1 MLGIHVMSSTPVQP
15 PRNFAALR
23 THAVDR
29 VSSVLIAL
37 VVMVGLAV
45 VVMGA
50 IYLSRLD
57 LASPDPI
64 MLEPEDEQAAGRGD
78 HAAGFAR
85 DFAPPGQEE
94 VEELT
99 EPTLEQSLEAVTDA
113 VTSIAAS
120 LNTVESAATEASH
133 GSGLGDSRPPGPLGE
148 GPNIISRAERWEL
161 KFTARN
167 LRGYAAQLDAFK
179 IELGA
184 VGGNVAHVDYV
195 SQLSSSAPQ
204 HRRGDGAAEKRLYF
218 LWRQDGPLQQYD
230 AQLMR
235 AAGVDTTGRQI
246 IKFLTPEL
254 EDQLARLELQYAFQ
268 QHNRRVAAKEFAKTV
283 FECQP
288 SQSAAGY
295 EWVVIEQRLRVTGGK

>member
-1 MLGIHVMSSTPVQP
+1 MSTTPVEP

-29 VSSVLIAL
+29 VSSMLMAL
-37 VVMVGLAV
+37 VIVVGLAV
-45 VVMGA
+45 AVMGA
-50 IYLSRLD
+50 IFLSRLE
-57 LASPDPI
+57 LASPDAI
-64 MLEPEDEQAAGRGD
+64 LLEPEEERAAGRGD

-94 VEELT
+94 VEELS
-99 EPTLEQSLEAVTDA
+99 EPSLEQTLEAVTDA

-120 LNTVESAATEASH
+120 LDTVESSAIDASQ
-133 GSGLGDSRPPGPLGE
+133 GSGQGDSRPPGPLGE
-148 GPNIISRAERWEL
+148 GSNIISRAERWEL
-161 KFTARN
+161 KFTARS
-167 LRGYAAQLDAFK
+167 LQAYAAQLDFFK

-184 VGGNVAHVDYV
+184 VGGNVAKVDYV
-195 SQLSSSAPQ
+195 SNLSGTPS
-204 HRRGDGAAEKRLYF
+204 RRQGDPDAEKRLYF

-235 AAGVDTTGRQI
+235 NAGVNIEGRQI

-254 EDQLARLELQYAFQ
+254 EDQLARLELQYALQ
-268 QHNRRVAAKEFAKTV
+268 KNNRRVSAKEFAKTV

-288 SQSAAGY
+288 GNSGGL
-295 EWVVIEQRLRVTGGK
+295 EWIVLEQRLRTVGK

>member
-1 MLGIHVMSSTPVQP
+1 MSSTPVQP

-29 VSSVLIAL
+29 VSSMLMAL

-45 VVMGA
+45 LVMGS

-57 LASPDPI
+57 LPSPETVV
-64 MLEPEDEQAAGRGD
+64 LEPENEQAAGRGD

-94 VEELT
+94 VEELS
-99 EPTLEQSLEAVTDA
+99 EPSLEQSLEAVTDA

-120 LNTVESAATEASH
+120 LNTVESSATEASQ

-148 GPNIISRAERWEL
+148 GPNIISRAQRWEL

-167 LRGYAAQLDAFK
+167 VKAYAAQLDAFN

-184 VGGNVAHVDYV
+184 VGGNVPQVDYV
-195 SQLSSSAPQ
+195 SKLSSSNPVR
-204 HRRGDGAAEKRLYF
+204 RRGNGDEEKRLYF
-218 LWRQDGPLQQYD
+218 YYRQNGPLQQYD
-230 AQLMR
+230 AQLLR
-235 AAGVDTTGRQI
+235 AAGVDTSGRQI
-246 IKFLTPEL
+246 LKFLTPEL

-268 QHNRRVAAKEFAKTV
+268 EHNRKVAAKEFAKTV

-288 SQSAAGY
+288 SQSGGY
-295 EWVVIEQRLRVTGGK
+295 EWVVIEQRLRGGVSSGGAK

>member
-1 MLGIHVMSSTPVQP
+1 MSSTPVQP

-29 VSSVLIAL
+29 VSSMLMAL

-45 VVMGA
+45 AVMGS

-57 LASPDPI
+57 LPSPETVI
-64 MLEPEDEQAAGRGD
+64 LEEEQGAGRGD

-94 VEELT
+94 VEELA
-99 EPTLEQSLEAVTDA
+99 EPSLEQSLEAVTDA
-113 VTSIAAS
+113 VSSIAAS
-120 LNTVESAATEASH
+120 LNTVESSATEASA
-133 GSGLGDSRPPGPLGE
+133 GSGMGDSRPPGPLGE
-148 GPNIISRAERWEL
+148 GPNIISRAQRWEL
-161 KFTARN
+161 KFAARTVKA
-167 LRGYAAQLDAFK
+167 YAAQLDAFK

-195 SQLSSSAPQ
+195 WNLSAGTPE
-204 HRRGDGAAEKRLYF
+204 HRSGKGDEEKRLYF
-218 LWRQDGPLQQYD
+218 YYQKNGPLQQYD

-235 AAGVDTTGRQI
+235 AAGVDITGRDTL
-246 IKFLTPEL
+246 KFVTREL
-254 EDQLARLELQYAFQ
+254 ENQLARLELEYAFKEQ
-268 QHNRRVAAKEFAKTV
+268 KRKVAVKEIAKTV

-288 SQSAAGY
+288 GQSGGY
-295 EWVVIEQRLRVTGGK
+295 DWVVIDQRLRAGGK